1 MIVPTVPRGNADTP
15 LRGDRATM
23 QARLAIFPAL
33 PANPANRHCR
43 FRCRAMFVSGVH
55 RRAVRPT
62 LPRGTVG
69 AINPPQCDFRRVPMS
84 AANCTFRVKFWR
96 VAPAFRRVPMGIVQR
111 SAIAPIKP
119 WLVGCKHLPPQLLHK
134 ADARSAQF
142 ALRIGSLALSGA
154 SGRQAHRA
162 FARKESCADRPSKNG
177 GL

>member
-1 MIVPTVPRGNADTP
+1 M
-15 LRGDRATM
+15 
-23 QARLAIFPAL
+23 
-33 PANPANRHCR
+33 
-43 FRCRAMFVSGVH
+43 
-55 RRAVRPT
+55 
-62 LPRGTVG
+62 G

-142 ALRIGSLALSGA
+142 ALRIGSLVLSGA

-177 GL
+177 GFEGEGAKPEAEMKNACECRHFSEFGRGRRTRTFGCWIQNPVPYQLGDTPTSPFALLCSTGKSAHITA